1 MYTLHNLHDM
11 ASIRIGRLPRKHFY
25 RVHSKYEQGGSR
37 QNIFSDR
44 NIQKRHFNVIFY
56 IRMQILIQKN
66 LKYSHV
72 IRKTRYCDTVQW
84 LSLALTQNVTSVN
97 DLYLVLKNGLIFN
110 PRSCLKKT
118 PVKNTFGSFLP
129 IHKKSFQIQF
139 VLKDSS
145 FEFELDEDEFQFR
158 WFIIKLSK

>member
-1 MYTLHNLHDM
+1 M
-11 ASIRIGRLPRKHFY
+11 PRKYYFY
-25 RVHSKYEQGGSR
+25 RVHPKYEQGESR
-37 QNIFSDR
+37 QNIFSER

-72 IRKTRYCDTVQW
+72 IGITRYCDTVQW

-118 PVKNTFGSFLP
+118 PVKNTFGSFYLFIKRP
-129 IHKKSFQIQF
+129 FKYSLCLKIVHSSLNLTQTSFI
-139 VLKDSS
+139 
-145 FEFELDEDEFQFR
+145 LDG
-158 WFIIKLSK
+158 LS